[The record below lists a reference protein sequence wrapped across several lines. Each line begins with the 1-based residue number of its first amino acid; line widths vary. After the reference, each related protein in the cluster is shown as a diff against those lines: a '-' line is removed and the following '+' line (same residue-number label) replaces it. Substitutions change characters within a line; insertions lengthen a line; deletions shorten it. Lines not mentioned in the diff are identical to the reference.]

1 MSGARS
7 IRRLTVVLLTLA
19 IAGAAA
25 SWPQDTRAVTITTEA
40 GAPAPDGEGAAPAG
54 GGPEVSASTSDST
67 SSSETPS
74 PSSESPAQAS
84 TPASSSTTPPPSTS
98 TSGPSVVV
106 AREPQI
112 QAPQLPQESIS
123 HRHAHE
129 NARPVLV
136 QSTGA
141 NTGTPPAP
149 NPAEPSTPAPSPSAL
164 LGSALAFSG
173 GSPLLSFFLDTYR
186 TPPFLLPIYLA
197 AAQRYGVPWQALA
210 AINEVETN
218 YGLDLGPSSAGAEG
232 WMQFLPEEWLMYG
245 VDANGAGVRDPNNP
259 ADAIFATARYLA
271 AAGAGNDLRAAI
283 YAYNHSASYVESVI
297 LRTQLL
303 AATPQS
309 LISGLSAIVS
319 GRFPLAGGSHA
330 VKVLWSKPP
339 RSSAA
344 RAARAGRSAAAG
356 APAPA
361 PQFASAASTSA
372 PDAAVPAA
380 SIAASAGA
388 AVLAVQTAEVI
399 RIGRN
404 ATLGRFIELR
414 DAYGNTYTYGDLGS
428 VLERYSLPVQS
439 IRGGLSQ
446 PVQGGSDGHLALAP
460 LRRGAWLAAGTV
472 LGSVAA
478 GPAGSQVHFLFAIA
492 PAGAGP
498 IDPLPLLASWQLLD
512 ETQGQTQAGAQPLFG
527 PDSREALIGEIQLL
541 SERQLQS
548 RVLSDSGLE
557 LSACQRQDI
566 AAGRVDRRILATLD
580 FLLASG
586 LDPTVSLLACGHG
599 VQASS
604 AGISAPSS
612 GNALTISALNGLPIR
627 GHDGPGSL
635 VELAAHRLLSLPAA
649 IRPNRIAG
657 PPSLRATAG
666 RLLRLGSPDRLEIAF
681 TAGAPAGGTRTLSQQ
696 KPTRGHGHADAA
708 IGSAATVARAAASSS
723 AARLD
728 PELNAAQWRK
738 LLTRISQITEPHVPS
753 APTSSAVADDPDSP
767 LPSAEPPSGAPALAV
782 PASPPATSRRS
793 ASVTGHPLE
802 PSPTG
807 SVSASNISAFDL
819 AAPAEAPLTSA
830 GEVLLETPGSG
841 AVLTEKTEDP
851 ELVAKTPGLSS
862 ITSYEFQYR
871 PAESPESEEWTTIG
885 TTTSPSTIF
894 ETNVEDQ
901 PVSDGLYDLRVI
913 VTTAQGSKYESEL
926 TDRLIANST
935 PVVTLTTR
943 PSADARGTIT
953 LAAAIPSTAN
963 VSPVSFQWAHSNSP
977 PGSARWTTIG
987 APLPATELL
996 STSFDTKTLPQE
1008 GNGEYDFRV
1017 LPANPGEFVSIPVR
1031 KLLVDNTPPNVE
1043 VTSPTP
1049 GSQLGK
1055 QATLQ
1060 ANATDALSGVES
1072 VRFQA
1077 RSLASAGAWID
1088 VGGKTTIPQSP
1099 ASSIY
1104 THTLDTESLQNGPY
1118 DFRAIAEDV
1127 AGNEATS
1134 AVVSDVDVDN
1144 PSLAPA
1150 VSASI
1155 AGVTAPARD
1164 VSFLGAI
1171 TGSPEH
1177 EAWAYGFTSAPP
1189 AEANGSR
1196 LPYEAQGEQLV
1207 LLRYTDSN
1215 GWQIADV
1222 PRGPQGEPFELL
1234 KADEVSGETG
1244 GRRLPGQ
1251 VHVAGAMTPSG
1262 EAWLSVAEAS
1272 TKEGQPPVV
1281 GIFHRAPGEGQFRLD
1296 TEATRTLGPLLGSE
1310 AEDPGRQDV
1319 TLALGESEGGHAYGM
1334 LTASGQ
1340 YTALGE
1346 LTYGLLQGGKWT
1358 VETVE
1363 AATEPPKPFS
1373 SADQIRLKLDDVQ
1386 GPGEAWGAFEVDG
1399 HPGGLGLI
1407 LGHLQ
1412 GGEWTFSPTGLD
1424 ALDLTGALATES
1436 DGKGEVLPEALKAD
1450 GKGVWIEARVDL
1462 TPGKESGRVVARYEA
1477 EGASGHITNSWCTL
1491 PGTNSCEEPLESSS
1505 GRATVPDA
1513 IFQTQSGPV
1522 ALGLREGSVDVF
1534 AHGEW
1539 TSVLAPGYGPF
1550 PGQTGADDVFSSPTE
1565 GWLGGVETLGHW
1577 TANGASGSLTSW
1589 PLPDRSPLMS
1599 VALAPGSPGAAGE
1612 SGALAVG
1619 FDGTTLSYDAS
1630 AGWLV
1635 APIPPRAR
1643 KLNLLS
1649 VAFAGPASAFAVGE
1663 SGVILHWDGAS
1674 WSEDP
1679 QSISLTDSQL
1689 NAVAFASSGEGW
1701 AVGADGTILHY
1712 DGASWSREQPP
1723 QADSGVGITSVAV
1736 AGSEVFAVAAGNLI
1750 TRSPGGDWSEVD
1762 ASVLPS
1768 GLAPGNLRLVAGLP
1782 DGGIVAAG
1790 KSLVLVREAAGQSF
1804 AYTAQPLQGIAVA
1817 LAPYR
1822 DAGGRL
1828 RAYVSVAPPAAGR
1841 ENPPEVG
1848 GFPAG
1853 DGELLRQTESG
1864 WQDLSHAQYA
1874 GNEITGDGALK
1885 SDPVLALATGPAG
1898 EHAWAAGGY
1907 DGTED
1912 AAGQGTEE
1920 SLSSRSVGWQ
1930 SASIW
1935 RYDTT
1940 GGAQPPGQQS
1950 TTPSLP
1956 AEPGTVSFAFFTSP
1970 MCKEECASAPDAQP
1984 DVNLTSAAK
1993 QIAAYAAQPGG
2004 PAFAM
2009 LGGNAVGPLEGAKIP
2024 AAKQEAD
2031 FAHLPELL
2039 APLAGVPTFAA
2050 LGPFDPVPGATN
2062 TTLPWAEAF
2071 AGAPPPFGSGPQ
2083 APGITPVSSPEETPR
2098 TGEAHLYYAFDATQN
2113 EGTLRV
2119 LVLDNADAKGFLQES
2134 QQQRPWLE
2142 RQLQAAQTEGV
2153 PVVVVT
2159 AHPLRNLNRGDE
2171 SEEEEIASLLARS
2184 GVLAVFTTDG
2194 SLPGN
2199 SSSEVH
2205 ELNEHHLIPEDG
2217 GPEEPRIPEY
2227 EGATLGYQ
2235 QTKNNGVMWYF
2246 ASIDTNPGARSVQ
2259 VAAVP
2264 VIESLS
2270 LKAID
2275 GLSVA
2280 RSRTL
2285 QFEAVGRRPAGTL
2298 ATKVGENF
2306 QGYDDYVEIPAPN
2319 CGATCVSPSYS
2330 FTSSEPAVGSF
2341 VEPTGEGSPFP
2352 KLSASG
2358 HPIPS
2363 GTSGLFCAY
2372 NSGTTTVTVTAGLS
2386 SYSEQ
2391 VTVQPGS
2398 YGTPCG
2404 TVPPAGLQA
2413 ATTVHSSQT
2422 QRPVKA
2428 TAAPLPPPAAA
2439 LSAVNPTLHFIPP
2452 PPATQAP
2459 PPAHAP
2465 KLTAPAARSPEPL
2478 EVQGAPTE
2486 QLGTPAAILPAATP
2500 PVEPIPPGASGYA
2513 QSPSAAER
2521 REKASKQASQSAF
2534 AIRPAGV
2541 SSRESRSG
2549 EEWFYTALGIT
2560 SLLALVLS
2568 ARALPA
2574 DPRPRP
2580 VLLTD
2585 RRAQAERGRRRR

>member
-1 MSGARS
+1 
-7 IRRLTVVLLTLA
+7 
-19 IAGAAA
+19 
-25 SWPQDTRAVTITTEA
+25 
-40 GAPAPDGEGAAPAG
+40 
-54 GGPEVSASTSDST
+54 
-67 SSSETPS
+67 
-74 PSSESPAQAS
+74 
-84 TPASSSTTPPPSTS
+84 
-98 TSGPSVVV
+98 VVV
-106 AREPQI
+106 QSAG
-112 QAPQLPQESIS
+112 S
-123 HRHAHE
+123 
-129 NARPVLV
+129 NAGR
-136 QSTGA
+136 T
-141 NTGTPPAP
+141 PAP
-149 NPAEPSTPAPSPSAL
+149 NPTEPSTPAPSPSAL
-164 LGSALAFSG
+164 F
-173 GSPLLSFFLDTYR
+173 GSPLAFGDGNPLLNFFLETYR

-197 AAQRYGVPWQALA
+197 AAQRYGVPWQVLA

-271 AAGAGNDLRAAI
+271 AAGAGKDLRGAI

-309 LISGLSAIVS
+309 LIGGLSAIVS
-319 GRFPLAGGSHA
+319 GRFPVAGGATHA
-330 VKVLWSKPP
+330 ITAVWSKPP
-339 RSSAA
+339 QSGAARAATARRSSAA
-344 RAARAGRSAAAG
+344 GVTAPPPQLAAT
-356 APAPA
+356 
-361 PQFASAASTSA
+361 ASTSA
-372 PDAAVPAA
+372 PDPAVPSA
-380 SIAASAGA
+380 SIAASPGA
-388 AVLAVQTAEVI
+388 AVLAVQTVEVVQ
-399 RIGRN
+399 IGHN

-414 DAYGNTYTYGDLGS
+414 DAYGNTYTYAKLGR

-439 IRGGLSQ
+439 IRGGRSQ
-446 PVQGGSDGHLALAP
+446 HEQGGSDGHTALAP
-460 LRRGAWLAAGTV
+460 LRRGTWLAPGTV
-472 LGSVAA
+472 LGSVGA
-478 GPAGSQVHFLFAIA
+478 GPPGSQVHFLFAIA

-498 IDPLPLLASWQLLD
+498 IDPLPLLQSWQLLG
-512 ETQGQTQAGAQPLFG
+512 ETQGHTRQGAQPLFG
-527 PDSREALIGEIQLL
+527 PDSREALISEIQLL

-548 RVLSDSGLE
+548 RVLSDSGLG
-557 LSACQRQDI
+557 LSACQRREI
-566 AAGRVDRRILATLD
+566 AAGRVDRHVLATLD
-580 FLLASG
+580 FLFASG
-586 LDPTVSLLACGHG
+586 LERTVSLPACGHG
-599 VQASS
+599 VQATS
-604 AGISAPSS
+604 
-612 GNALTISALNGLPIR
+612 T
-627 GHDGPGSL
+627 
-635 VELAAHRLLSLPAA
+635 
-649 IRPNRIAG
+649 
-657 PPSLRATAG
+657 
-666 RLLRLGSPDRLEIAF
+666 
-681 TAGAPAGGTRTLSQQ
+681 
-696 KPTRGHGHADAA
+696 
-708 IGSAATVARAAASSS
+708 ASSS

-738 LLTRISQITEPHVPS
+738 LLTRISRIAEPRVPS
-753 APTSSAVADDPDSP
+753 APTSSAVADDADSP
-767 LPSAEPPSGAPALAV
+767 LPSAEPLSGASAV
-782 PASPPATSRRS
+782 PLPASPPATSRPS
-793 ASVTGHPLE
+793 ATVTGHHPLQ
-802 PSPTG
+802 PSPIG
-807 SVSASNISAFDL
+807 SESASDISPFDL
-819 AAPAEAPLTSA
+819 APAATPLTSG
-830 GEVLLETPGSG
+830 GEVVLETPGTG

-851 ELVAKTPGLSS
+851 ELVAKTQGLSS
-862 ITSYEFQYR
+862 IASYEFQYR
-871 PAESPESEEWTTIG
+871 PAESPESEEWTTIE
-885 TTTSPSTIF
+885 TTTSSSTIF
-894 ETNVEDQ
+894 ETNIEGK

-913 VTTAQGSKYESEL
+913 VTTAEGSKYESEL
-926 TDRLIANST
+926 TDRLIANSS
-935 PVVTLTTR
+935 PVVTLTTN
-943 PSADARGTIT
+943 PATDLRGTIA

-963 VSPVSFQWAHSNSP
+963 VSSVSFQWAHSNSS

-987 APLPATELL
+987 APLPATELV
-996 STSFDTKTLPQE
+996 STSFDTKTLPGE

-1017 LPANPGEFVSIPVR
+1017 VGANPGEFVSIPVR
-1031 KLLVDNTPPNVE
+1031 KLLVDNAPPAVE
-1043 VTSPTP
+1043 LIDPTP
-1049 GSQLGK
+1049 GSDLGK
-1055 QATLQ
+1055 QATLS
-1060 ANATDALSGVES
+1060 AKASDAVSGVAS

-1077 RSLASAGAWID
+1077 RSLAGAGAWINI
-1088 VGGKTTIPQSP
+1088 GGKTTIPESLG
-1099 ASSIY
+1099 SSTY
-1104 THTLDTESLQNGPY
+1104 THTLDTESLQNGSY
-1118 DFRAIAEDV
+1118 NFRAIAEDV

-1134 AVVSDVDVDN
+1134 TIVPDVEVDN
-1144 PSLAPA
+1144 PSLTPA
-1150 VSASI
+1150 VSPSI
-1155 AGVTAPARD
+1155 AGVAAPARD

-1171 TGSPEH
+1171 AGSPEH

-1189 AEANGSR
+1189 AEVNGSP

-1207 LLRYTDSN
+1207 LLRYTDKE
-1215 GWQIADV
+1215 GWQIAEV
-1222 PRGPQGEPFELL
+1222 PRGPDGEPFKLL
-1234 KADEVSGETG
+1234 KADEVSDATG
-1244 GRRLPGQ
+1244 GAHVANQ

-1262 EAWLSVAEAS
+1262 EAWLSVAEVS
-1272 TKEGQPPVV
+1272 TNRGQPPVV
-1281 GIFHRAPGEGQFRLD
+1281 GLFHRVPDEDQFRLD

-1319 TLALGESEGGHAYGM
+1319 TLRLGESEGGHTHGM

-1340 YTALGE
+1340 YAALGE
-1346 LTYGLLQGGKWT
+1346 LTYGLLRDGKWT
-1358 VETVE
+1358 VETVK
-1363 AATEPPKPFS
+1363 AATEPPPPFS
-1373 SADQIRLKLDDVQ
+1373 SADPVRLKLEDVQ
-1386 GPGEAWGAFEVDG
+1386 GPGEGWGAFEVEG
-1399 HPGGLGLI
+1399 HPPGLGLV

-1424 ALDLTGALATES
+1424 ALDLTGAVGAES
-1436 DGKGEVLPEALKAD
+1436 NGKGEVLPEALKAD

-1462 TPGKESGRVVARYEA
+1462 TPGRESGRVVARYEA

-1491 PGTNSCEEPLESSS
+1491 PGTDSCEEPLESSS

-1513 IFQTQSGPV
+1513 IFQTESGPV

-1534 AHGEW
+1534 AHGQW
-1539 TSVLAPGYGPF
+1539 TSVLAPGYGPY
-1550 PGQTGADDVFSSPTE
+1550 PGQTGSDDVFSSPNE
-1565 GWLGGVETLGHW
+1565 GWLGGVEALGHW

-1589 PLPDRSPLMS
+1589 PLPDRSPLTS
-1599 VALAPGSPGAAGE
+1599 VALPPGSPGEAGE

-1635 APIPPRAR
+1635 QPTPPRAR
-1643 KLNLLS
+1643 KLNLLG

-1663 SGVILHWDGAS
+1663 FGVILHWDGAS

-1679 QSISLTDSQL
+1679 QSTSLTDSQL
-1689 NAVAFASSGEGW
+1689 NAVAFAQSGEGW

-1712 DGASWSREQPP
+1712 DGSSWSKEQPP
-1723 QADSGVGITSVAV
+1723 QADSGVDITSVAV
-1736 AGSEVFAVAAGNLI
+1736 AGSEAFAVAAGNLI
-1750 TRSPGGDWSEVD
+1750 TLLPDGDWTGVD
-1762 ASVLPS
+1762 ASVLPG
-1768 GLAPGNLRLVAGLP
+1768 GLAPGNLRVVAGLP

-1804 AYTAQPLQGIAVA
+1804 IYAAQPLEGIAVA
-1817 LAPYR
+1817 VAPFR

-1828 RAYVSVAPPAAGR
+1828 RAYVSIAPPAAGR
-1841 ENPPEVG
+1841 GNPPEVG
-1848 GFPAG
+1848 GFPPG
-1853 DGELLRQTESG
+1853 DGELLRQTEGG

-1920 SLSSRSVGWQ
+1920 PLSSRPVGWQ

-1940 GGAQPPGQQS
+1940 GSAQPPDLQS

-1984 DVNLTSAAK
+1984 DVNLSTAAK

-2039 APLAGVPTFAA
+2039 APLASVPTFAA

-2071 AGAPPPFGSGPQ
+2071 AGAPLPFGSGPD
-2083 APGITPVSSPEETPR
+2083 APGITPVSSPEETPS
-2098 TGEAHLYYAFDATQN
+2098 TGEAHLYYAFDAAQN
-2113 EGTLRV
+2113 GGTLRV
-2119 LVLDNADAKGFLQES
+2119 LVLDNADPKGALEES
-2134 QQQRPWLE
+2134 TRQRPWLE
-2142 RQLQAAQTEGV
+2142 RQLQNAEGENV

-2171 SEEEEIASLLARS
+2171 SEDEELAALLAHAGLRE
-2184 GVLAVFTTDG
+2184 GHEATVVAVFTTDG
-2194 SLPGN
+2194 ARPGN
-2199 SSSEVH
+2199 SAGEVH
-2205 ELNEHHLIPEDG
+2205 ELNEHHLIPEDA
-2217 GPEEPRIPEY
+2217 GPEEPQIPEY

-2246 ASIDTNPGARSVQ
+2246 ASIDTSPGARSVQ

-2270 LKAID
+2270 LKAVD

-2285 QFEAVGRRPAGTL
+2285 EFEAVGRRPAGTL

-2306 QGYDDYVEIPAPN
+2306 QGYDDYAEIPAPN
-2319 CGATCVSPSYS
+2319 CGPTCVSPSYS
-2330 FTSSEPAVGSF
+2330 FTSSEPAVGNF

-2363 GTSGLFCAY
+2363 STSGLFCAY
-2372 NSGTTTVTVTAGLS
+2372 NAGTTTVAVTAGLL

-2404 TVPPAGLQA
+2404 TVPPAGGLQGG
-2413 ATTVHSSQT
+2413 TVLRSSQT

-2428 TAAPLPPPAAA
+2428 TAAPPPPPAAA

-2459 PPAHAP
+2459 LTAAPVP
-2465 KLTAPAARSPEPL
+2465 KLAAPAARPSAQPPELP
-2478 EVQGAPTE
+2478 GTAME
-2486 QLGTPAAILPAATP
+2486 QLGVPAAILPAATP
-2500 PVEPIPPGASGYA
+2500 PVEPIPPGAGGYA

-2521 REKASKQASQSAF
+2521 REKARKQASQSAF

-2541 SSRESRSG
+2541 SNRESRSG
-2549 EEWFYTALGIT
+2549 AQWFYAALGIT
-2560 SLLALVLS
+2560 TLLALLLS
-2568 ARALPA
+2568 ARALPT

-2580 VLLTD
+2580 VLLSD
-2585 RRAQAERGRRRR
+2585 RRAQAGRRRSRR

>member
-1 MSGARS
+1 VQR
-7 IRRLTVVLLTLA
+7 
-19 IAGAAA
+19 AG
-25 SWPQDTRAVTITTEA
+25 SNA
-40 GAPAPDGEGAAPAG
+40 GRPA
-54 GGPEVSASTSDST
+54 
-67 SSSETPS
+67 
-74 PSSESPAQAS
+74 
-84 TPASSSTTPPPSTS
+84 
-98 TSGPSVVV
+98 
-106 AREPQI
+106 
-112 QAPQLPQESIS
+112 
-123 HRHAHE
+123 
-129 NARPVLV
+129 
-136 QSTGA
+136 
-141 NTGTPPAP
+141 AP
-149 NPAEPSTPAPSPSAL
+149 NPAEHSTPAPSPSAL
-164 LGSALAFSG
+164 FGSPPAFG
-173 GSPLLSFFLDTYR
+173 DGSPLLNFFLDTYR

-197 AAQRYGVPWQALA
+197 AAQRYGVPWQVLA

-232 WMQFLPEEWLMYG
+232 WMQFLPEEWLIYG

-271 AAGAGNDLRAAI
+271 AAGAGNDLRGAI

-319 GRFPLAGGSHA
+319 GRFPVAGGGSHA
-330 VKVLWSKPP
+330 LTAVWSKPP
-339 RSSAA
+339 QSSAA
-344 RAARAGRSAAAG
+344 RAASAGRSSAAG
-356 APAPA
+356 APAPP
-361 PQFASAASTSA
+361 PQLAAAASTSA
-372 PDAAVPAA
+372 PDPAVLGASVAA
-380 SIAASAGA
+380 SPGA
-388 AVLAVQTAEVI
+388 PVLAVQTAEVVQ
-399 RIGRN
+399 IGRN

-414 DAYGNTYTYGDLGS
+414 DAYGNTYTYANLGR

-439 IRGGLSQ
+439 IRGGHSQ
-446 PVQGGSDGHLALAP
+446 HVQGGSDGHTALAP
-460 LRRGAWLAAGTV
+460 LRRGTWLAPGTV
-472 LGSVAA
+472 LGSVGA
-478 GPAGSQVHFLFAIA
+478 GPPGSRVHFLLAIA

-498 IDPLPLLASWQLLD
+498 IDPLPLLESWQLLG
-512 ETQGQTQAGAQPLFG
+512 ETQGHTQEGAQPLFG
-527 PDSREALIGEIQLL
+527 PDSSDALISEIQLL

-548 RVLSDSGLE
+548 RVLSDSGLR
-557 LSACQRQDI
+557 LSACQRGDI
-566 AAGRVDRRILATLD
+566 VAGRVDRRVLATLD

-586 LDPTVSLLACGHG
+586 LKPTVSELACGHG
-599 VQASS
+599 EEAST
-604 AGISAPSS
+604 AGISAPRS
-612 GNALTISALNGLPIR
+612 GNVLAISALNGLPIR

-649 IRPNRIAG
+649 IRPNQIVG
-657 PPSLRATAG
+657 PPSLRATVG
-666 RLLRLGSPDRLEIAF
+666 TFLRLGSPDRLEIGF
-681 TAGAPAGGTRTLSQQ
+681 TAPAPAGATQTPSQQ
-696 KPTRGHGHADAA
+696 KQTGGHGQADGA
-708 IGSAATVARAAASSS
+708 IGSAATVAQATASSS

-738 LLTRISQITEPHVPS
+738 LLTRISRITEPHVPS
-753 APTSSAVADDPDSP
+753 APTSSTVADDPDSP
-767 LPSAEPPSGAPALAV
+767 LPSAEELSGTSAV
-782 PASPPATSRRS
+782 PLPASPPATSRRS
-793 ASVTGHPLE
+793 ATVTGHPLQ
-802 PSPTG
+802 PSPIG
-807 SVSASNISAFDL
+807 SESGSDVSPFDL
-819 AAPAEAPLTSA
+819 AAPAATPLTSG
-830 GEVLLETPGSG
+830 GEVVLETPGTGS
-841 AVLTEKTEDP
+841 VLTEKTEDP
-851 ELVAKTPGLSS
+851 ELVTKTRGLSS
-862 ITSYEFQYR
+862 IASYEFQYR
-871 PAESPESEEWTTIG
+871 PAESPESEDWTTIEK
-885 TTTSPSTIF
+885 TTSSSTIF
-894 ETNVEDQ
+894 ETNIEDK

-913 VTTAQGSKYESEL
+913 VTSAEGSKYEAEL
-926 TDRLIANST
+926 TDRLIANSS

-943 PSADARGTIT
+943 PSADARGTIV
-953 LAAAIPSTAN
+953 LAAAIPTSAE
-963 VSPVSFQWAHSNSP
+963 VASVSFQWAHSDSP

-987 APLPATELL
+987 EPVPATDLVTE
-996 STSFDTKTLPQE
+996 SFDTKTLPDE
-1008 GNGEYDFRV
+1008 GDGEYDFRV
-1017 LPANPGEFVSIPVR
+1017 VAANPGEFVSVPVR
-1031 KLLVDNTPPNVE
+1031 KLLVDNAPPAVE
-1043 VTSPTP
+1043 LTSPTP

-1055 QATLQ
+1055 QATLS
-1060 ANATDALSGVES
+1060 AKATDALSGVAS

-1077 RSLASAGAWID
+1077 RSVASAGAWIN
-1088 VGGKTTIPQSP
+1088 VGGKTTIPQPSG
-1099 ASSIY
+1099 SGIY

-1118 DFRAIAEDV
+1118 DFRAIAEDG

-1134 AVVSDVDVDN
+1134 QVVPDVEVDN
-1144 PSLAPA
+1144 PSLTPA

-1155 AGVTAPARD
+1155 AGVAAPARD

-1171 TGSPEH
+1171 AGSPEH

-1189 AEANGSR
+1189 AEVNGSP
-1196 LPYEAQGEQLV
+1196 LPYEARGEQLV
-1207 LLRYTDSN
+1207 LLRYTDKD
-1215 GWQIADV
+1215 GWQIAEV
-1222 PRGPQGEPFELL
+1222 PRGPEGEPFKLL
-1234 KADEVSGETG
+1234 KADEVSDTTG
-1244 GRRLPGQ
+1244 GVHVANQ

-1281 GIFHRAPGEGQFRLD
+1281 GLFHRAPDEDQFRLD

-1319 TLALGESEGGHAYGM
+1319 TLRLGESESGHAYGI
-1334 LTASGQ
+1334 LSASSQ
-1340 YTALGE
+1340 YAALGE
-1346 LTYGLLQGGKWT
+1346 LSYGLLRDGKWT
-1358 VETVE
+1358 VETVKT
-1363 AATEPPKPFS
+1363 ATEPRPPFS
-1373 SADQIRLKLDDVQ
+1373 SADPVRLKLEDVQ
-1386 GPGEAWGAFEVDG
+1386 GPGEGWGAFEVEG
-1399 HPGGLGLI
+1399 HPPGLGLI

-1491 PGTNSCEEPLESSS
+1491 PGTNSCEEPLETSS

-1513 IFQTQSGPV
+1513 IFQTESGPV

-1550 PGQTGADDVFSSPTE
+1550 PGQTGADDVFASPNE
-1565 GWLGGVETLGHW
+1565 GWLGGAEALGHW

-1599 VALAPGSPGAAGE
+1599 VALPPGSPGEAGE

-1635 APIPPRAR
+1635 QPTPPRAR
-1643 KLNLLS
+1643 RLNLLG

-1663 SGVILHWDGAS
+1663 FGVILHWDGAS

-1679 QSISLTDSQL
+1679 QSTSLTDSQL
-1689 NAVAFASSGEGW
+1689 NAVAFAASGEGW
-1701 AVGADGTILHY
+1701 AVGADGTILRY
-1712 DGASWSREQPP
+1712 DGSSWSKEQPP
-1723 QADSGVGITSVAV
+1723 QADSGVDITSVAV

-1750 TRSPGGDWSEVD
+1750 TLSPDGDWSEVD

-1768 GLAPGNLRLVAGLP
+1768 GLTPGNLRVVAGLP

-1804 AYTAQPLQGIAVA
+1804 AYAAQPLEGIAVA
-1817 LAPYR
+1817 LAPFR

-1828 RAYVSVAPPAAGR
+1828 RAYVSIAPPAAGR
-1841 ENPPEVG
+1841 GNPPEVG
-1848 GFPAG
+1848 GFPPG
-1853 DGELLRQTESG
+1853 DGELLRQTEGG

-1920 SLSSRSVGWQ
+1920 PLSGRPVGWQ

-1940 GGAQPPGQQS
+1940 GSAQPPDLQS

-1970 MCKEECASAPDAQP
+1970 MCKEECAPAPDAQP

-2050 LGPFDPVPGATN
+2050 LGPFDPVSGATN

-2071 AGAPPPFGSGPQ
+2071 AGAPAPFGSGPD
-2083 APGITPVSSPEETPR
+2083 APGIAPVSSPEETPA
-2098 TGEAHLYYAFDATQN
+2098 TGETHLYYAFDAAQN
-2113 EGTLRV
+2113 GGTLRV
-2119 LVLDNADAKGFLQES
+2119 LVLDNADPKGALEES
-2134 QQQRPWLE
+2134 TRQRPWLE
-2142 RQLQAAQTEGV
+2142 RQLQNAEGENV

-2159 AHPLRNLNRGDE
+2159 AHPLRNLNRGGETEDE
-2171 SEEEEIASLLARS
+2171 ELAALLAHAGVRE
-2184 GVLAVFTTDG
+2184 GHEATVLAVFTTDG

-2199 SSSEVH
+2199 SASEVH
-2205 ELNEHHLIPEDG
+2205 ELDEHHLIPEDA
-2217 GPEEPRIPEY
+2217 GPEEPKISEY

-2285 QFEAVGRRPAGTL
+2285 EFEAVGRRPAGTL

-2330 FTSSEPAVGSF
+2330 FTSSEPVVGNF

-2363 GTSGLFCAY
+2363 SASGLFCAY
-2372 NSGTTTVTVTAGLS
+2372 NAGTTTVTVTAGLL
-2386 SYSEQ
+2386 SYSETI
-2391 VTVQPGS
+2391 TVQRGS
-2398 YGTPCG
+2398 FGRPCG
-2404 TVPPAGLQA
+2404 TVPPAGGLQA
-2413 ATTVHSSQT
+2413 GTALHSSQT

-2428 TAAPLPPPAAA
+2428 TAAPPPPPAAA

-2459 PPAHAP
+2459 PAAPAP
-2465 KLTAPAARSPEPL
+2465 KLAAPAARPSAEPPELP
-2478 EVQGAPTE
+2478 GTPME
-2486 QLGTPAAILPAATP
+2486 QLGVPATILPAATP
-2500 PVEPIPPGASGYA
+2500 PVEPIPPGAGGYA

-2521 REKASKQASQSAF
+2521 REKARKQASQSAF

-2541 SSRESRSG
+2541 SSQESRSG
-2549 EEWFYTALGIT
+2549 EEWFYAALGIT
-2560 SLLALVLS
+2560 TLLALLLS
-2568 ARALPA
+2568 ARALPT

-2580 VLLTD
+2580 VLLID
-2585 RRAQAERGRRRR
+2585 RRAQAGRRRSRR